1 MIIKFSPFFPINLE
15 EVLRITKRSDVLTV
29 NGERFDF
36 RPLPDGATLP
46 ASAIDCDYIQH
57 DVQRVNGDLIIAFR
71 LPIAPDASHAACFPR
86 DIINPPDGSVSIPQ

>member
-1 MIIKFSPFFPINLE
+1 MIIKWSPFSPIDPE
-15 EVLRITKRSDVLTV
+15 ETLTIIKRSDVLTV

-57 DVQRVNGDLIIAFR
+57 DVQRVNGDLLITFR

-86 DIINPPDGSVSIPQ
+86 DIINPPDGNVSIPQ